1 MGRIQYFL
9 VNETR
14 KEFCSFNDRAP
25 IYEELKR
32 CMDAWP
38 KWKSTDAIKINGEN
52 ESNASDLWDYLTMNL
67 EYKDLEYEQ
76 HMMK

>member
-1 MGRIQYFL
+1 MARIQYFL
-9 VNETR
+9 ANETR

-25 IYEELKR
+25 IHEELKR
-32 CMDAWP
+32 IMDAWP
-38 KWKSTDAIKINGEN
+38 TWKSTDVIKIKGEN

-76 HMMK
+76 HMMN